1 MGYRMHVFKQ
11 REIALE
17 NEYFYRE
24 TMSYRNKIQRT
35 RIFGL
40 MLADSMGFNDDA
52 ADRYADSLV
61 DMYADTRS
69 DSDLIDRV
77 LCDLHDIGIA
87 EHPDFISKKLDEAE
101 KLAEE
106 EYSF

>member
-87 EHPDFISKKLDEAE
+87 EQPRKLGEAE
-101 KLAEE
+101 NLAEA